1 MRKKVERHIV
11 KSEAYRKAIRRL
23 KEKRLKRHDISFY
36 SVIIILVRKLQ
47 RDRISEKASS
57 VAFSFTLAIFPAII
71 VLFTLIPYIN
81 TGEIDFTQNVMEF
94 LNENMPESVYEF
106 TSATIED
113 IISKQRGGL
122 LSIGLISSLFLSS
135 NGMVSLMSAF
145 NSIHRTIEKR
155 GFLKTRLI
163 GLGLTFMLA
172 LGLIVATGLLIVA
185 QYVIKILDEMD
196 IIFIDDKTF
205 LIFGILRYVIL
216 FVVFLLT
223 IASIYHFAPSMHSKL
238 KFLSPGALFASVS
251 LMLAS
256 IGFSFYINNFGTYNK
271 FYGSI
276 GALIAIMV
284 YLYILSIIF
293 LLGFEL
299 NASIDKAKHEDYD

>member
-1 MRKKVERHIV
+1 MRKRVERRILQ
-11 KSEAYRKAIRRL
+11 SEAYRKTVSRL
-23 KEKRLKRHDISFY
+23 KEKRLKKHDISFY
-36 SVIIILVRKLQ
+36 SVVIILLRKLQ
-47 RDRISEKASS
+47 TDRISEKASS

-81 TGEIDFTQNVMEF
+81 TGDIDFTQNVMDF
-94 LNENMPESVYEF
+94 LAENMPESVYQF
-106 TSATIED
+106 TSTTIED

-135 NGMVSLMSAF
+135 NGMMSLMSAF

-155 GFLKTRLI
+155 GFVKARLI
-163 GLGLTFMLA
+163 ALGLTFVLA
-172 LGLIVATGLLIVA
+172 LGLIVATALLIVA
-185 QYVIKILDEMD
+185 QYAIEILDQMD
-196 IIFIDDKTF
+196 IIFISDKTF
-205 LIFGILRYVIL
+205 VLFVVLRYVIL
-216 FVVFLLT
+216 FAVFLLT
-223 IASIYHFAPSMHSKL
+223 IASIYHFAPSLHSRL
-238 KFLSPGALFASVS
+238 KFFSPGAIFASIS

-256 IGFSFYINNFGTYNK
+256 MGFSFYINNFGTYNK

-299 NASIDKAKHEDYD
+299 NASIDKAKHEDYG